1 LRDKI
6 GAIVSDAD
14 TFGFRSEA
22 TCTGGRV
29 TRRLGSCVR
38 SLSLGDGSSDTVEAG
53 AGYATC
59 GSSPGITAPATP
71 TPSAVT
77 TAVGI
82 AIRAK
87 RAASDG
93 RIALRGRG
101 LDTCSQ
107 SPDKNETKA
116 LSPGGV

>member
-1 LRDKI
+1 M
-6 GAIVSDAD
+6 
-14 TFGFRSEA
+14 
-22 TCTGGRV
+22 
-29 TRRLGSCVR
+29 R
-38 SLSLGDGSSDTVEAG
+38 SLVSLGDDSSDAVEAG

-101 LDTCSQ
+101 LDTCSH